1 MTWICHFSLTL
12 DSEDAADLVECVIR
26 TPAYTDRRKVI
37 VLDMVTRTPRNLNGN
52 CQIHQG
58 SLPADSVGTIGP
70 THSLFSRHRDQF
82 LGMADDD
89 GNDSD
94 CTEMEMD

>member
-1 MTWICHFSLTL
+1 MTWICNFSLTL
-12 DSEDAADLVECVIR
+12 DLEDAADLVECVIR
-26 TPAYTDRRKVI
+26 SPAYTDMRKVI
-37 VLDMVTRTPRNLNGN
+37 VMDTVTRTPRDLSGS

-58 SLPADSVGTIGP
+58 LLPADSVGTIGP

-82 LGMADDD
+82 LGLDDDD